1 MLEQLQETYGDDM
14 HFVYRHF
21 PLSGIHDKA
30 VLASI
35 ASEAA
40 GKQDAFWQ
48 FHDLLFER
56 QRDWSNFAP
65 EQAKELFANY
75 AFELGLD
82 RDQFLADMD
91 DPALKQIVADAETA
105 AQDAGLRG
113 TPTVFINGYEFPSQ
127 DLPLNKEG
135 VDFFLQIIRT
145 LEMQY
150 NQPEQVLEAGK
161 QYQATIET
169 EKGDI
174 VIDLFSDTAPLNT
187 NSFAFLAEKGWY
199 DNTTFH
205 RVLADFMAQGGD
217 PLGLGIGWPGYR
229 CTDEVVDTR
238 KFDKAGV
245 VAMANSGPN
254 TNGAQFFIT
263 FGPAE
268 HLNDDFTI
276 IGQVVSGQDVV
287 DSLTLRDPE
296 AQPAFEGDKILK
308 VTISEKK

>member
-1 MLEQLQETYGDDM
+1 M

-21 PLSGIHDKA
+21 PLTGIHDKA
-30 VLASI
+30 AMASI
-35 ASEAA
+35 AAEAA
-40 GKQDAFWQ
+40 GRQNAFWE
-48 FHDLLFER
+48 FHDLIFTR
-56 QRDWSNFAP
+56 QRDWSGFSP

-91 DPALKQIVADAETA
+91 DPALKQKVDDAEA
-105 AQDAGLRG
+105 AALDAGLRG

-135 VDFFLQIIRT
+135 VDFFLQIVRT

-150 NQPEQVLEAGK
+150 DAPGQVIDPDK
-161 QYQATIET
+161 QYQATIKT

-174 VIDLFSDTAPLNT
+174 VIDLFPDTAPINV

-205 RVLADFMAQGGD
+205 RVLRDFMAQGGD

-229 CTDEVVDTR
+229 CTDEVTDSR

-268 HLNDDFTI
+268 HLNDGFTI
-276 IGQVVSGQDVV
+276 IGQVASGQDVV

-296 AQPAFEGDKILK
+296 AQPAFDGDKILS
-308 VTISEKK
+308 VTISEK